1 MKNFYPFRNGSF
13 KIFSSVAVFA
23 FCAGHM
29 NAQTEADKEVL
40 KRNTNLTVLSR
51 LIGEGQK
58 KALSKADLRAI
69 AKKRGLTLGYELPN
83 GKIVELVGFDEYGEP
98 IYYETHNA
106 NSAVTS
112 GVNLLQVGGASGYDL
127 SGKDIKVVE
136 WDGGRIRASHQ
147 ELAGKITYG
156 AETDPKTE
164 FSEHSTHVAGT
175 ILATGVDA
183 RAKGMAPDA
192 NIIGYDYNNNMIEIP
207 ASLKKQE
214 GLLST
219 HSYGALV
226 GWSLSGSSWSWY
238 GTSAVN
244 AKIDYKFGFYGS
256 QDATVDE
263 ALLAAPW
270 HTMIRSA
277 GNHRGDGPATAG
289 SGSTPQEIDGAS
301 TGGYDTVGSGSLAK
315 NVISVG
321 AVQPVLLY
329 RGPESVK
336 MTSFSSWGPA
346 DDGRI
351 FPTIVADGYNVY
363 SSIDTSDSD
372 YKTMSGTS
380 MATPG
385 VTGAIA
391 LIQEFAKKK
400 TNNYL
405 SSPLIKSLITN
416 TAKEAGNPG
425 PDYIYGFGLLDAKAA
440 VDVINYQG
448 KNTDYKEGVIKDGNV
463 LTFTYPVVE
472 GLPFKATIAWLD
484 RKGTPKQ
491 GALTTAF
498 LNDRTAKLVDDLDM
512 RVEQDGDVY
521 MPYVLSPTKPSDL
534 ATAGDNVVDNIEQIL
549 VSNPKNG
556 TVTIKIS
563 HKKTLS
569 PDGVPFGLTVTG
581 VAAEN
586 NLQVSSIVPAV
597 DVTEYSAATPIKVH
611 IKNASSSASQ
621 DFAVKFKVSNSSG
634 VVKEEQ
640 ISITTLNTGE
650 TREIVFYAD
659 FTKPFEEL
667 KLSAELVSSFDQIVS
682 DNYKEVFVT
691 PSLVDLTEGG
701 SSMLENFNKDYDF
714 HNWVV
719 IDNNNDTRTWGLR
732 NTADYI
738 LNGSQVAQSHMGG
751 FIADEWLMTNPIHF
765 KAGETYKISYFI
777 RKFSTS
783 LTSNRNDNLEVFIG
797 DTPTVAS
804 MTQSLNLFTWQQS
817 LPNDWVR
824 KEFTFVAPKD
834 GVQYLGLH
842 HFSKQGMNSYNIGL
856 EDFLVQNMAQGKP
869 APQIGWQILDGTS
882 SITKYSDTKLYDQTN
897 LNPDQN
903 SQYSWSFEPQ
913 DVTYLQGTSSNSA
926 TPIVRFNTVG
936 NYSVKVNVTN
946 ANGQGESKIVDG
958 ITVISPTLAAS
969 FTVDRPTIFAKENAQ
984 FTNTYTGSPATAKF
998 KWTITPFS
1006 EGAFE
1011 YLEGTTDASEHINV
1025 KFNKKGQYTVANA
1038 LELEEG
1044 VVSSSKSTT
1053 VTVLAEDTAP
1063 SNLKGELQ
1071 DGVVRLNWEKPN
1083 RSTIFSEDFQGSTF
1097 PPTGWQV
1104 LDGNGNAS
1112 TWKRTYWTNSTAPY
1126 NYFAHLTSQNLAT
1139 DDYLV
1144 TPIVSTTSSE
1154 YSELSFKTE
1163 AVLSRVD
1170 NLKVYLIKTTN
1181 AGALSAA
1188 TIKAGILIYDGPAV
1202 DAVKTKTF
1210 KIDLSSYLG
1219 SPYRIAFYG
1228 SNPGVS
1234 GGNIY
1239 TTIDDVKISKPMNV
1253 QVNNQTVYV
1262 GTDIVSDDAPG
1273 TQVEENI
1280 EYRTDATA
1288 KPSWPM
1294 IFVGYTSDV
1303 TSYDIY
1309 RDGNVIGSVNAPNT
1323 AFIDNTVDGNAS
1335 YVYRVQAV
1343 YDSLNPSLASNSV
1356 TVSTTTLGT
1365 TDIKTDGDLRL
1376 FPNPVADIFKVK
1388 FAQKLKGNADVE
1400 IYSLDGRK
1408 VKVVSLNENQ
1418 ISNEGVNIT
1427 DLSAGSYVIVIKNDS
1442 KVYTSKIIKK

>member
-1 MKNFYPFRNGSF
+1 MKNIYQFTNGSF

-29 NAQTEADKEVL
+29 NAQTDADKEVL

-51 LIGEGQK
+51 LIGESQK
-58 KALSKADLRAI
+58 KAVSQADLRAI
-69 AKKRGLTLGYELPN
+69 AKKRGLTLRFEAPN
-83 GKIVELVGFDEYGEP
+83 GKIIELVGFDDYGDP

-106 NSAVTS
+106 NSAITS
-112 GVNLLQVGGASGYDL
+112 GVNFLQVGGLSGYDL

-136 WDGGRIRASHQ
+136 WDGARIRATHQ

-156 AETDPKTE
+156 VETDPKTD
-164 FSEHSTHVAGT
+164 FSDHSTHVAGT

-183 RAKGMAPDA
+183 RAKGMAPEA
-192 NIIGYDYNNNMIEIP
+192 NIIGYDFNNNVTEIP

-219 HSYGALV
+219 HSYGANV
-226 GWSLSGSSWSWY
+226 GWTWSGTAWSWY
-238 GTSAVN
+238 GNTTAN

-277 GNHRGDGPATAG
+277 GNHRGDGPTTAG
-289 SGSTPQEIDGAS
+289 TGSTPQEIDGAS
-301 TGGYDTVGSGSLAK
+301 TGGYDTVGTGSIGK

-321 AVQPVLLY
+321 AVQPVLSY
-329 RGPESVK
+329 TGPESVK
-336 MTSFSSWGPA
+336 MTDFSSWGPA

-363 SSIDTSDSD
+363 SSTSTGDSD
-372 YKTMSGTS
+372 YTIMSGTS

-385 VTGAIA
+385 VTGAVA

-400 TNNYL
+400 TNSYL

-425 PDYIYGFGLLDAKAA
+425 PDYMYGFGLLDAKAA

-448 KNTDYKEGVIKDGNV
+448 KNVDYKEGVLKDGDV
-463 LTFTYPVVE
+463 LTFSYPVVE

-484 RKGTPKQ
+484 RKGTPKS
-491 GALTTAF
+491 GTLTTAF
-498 LNDRTAKLVDDLDM
+498 LNDRTPKLVDDLDM
-512 RVEQDGDVY
+512 RIEQDGDVY
-521 MPYVLSPTKPSDL
+521 MPYVLSPTKPSDV

-569 PDGVPFGLTVTG
+569 ADGVPFGLTVTG

-586 NLQVSSIVPAV
+586 NLQVSSIAPAV
-597 DVTEYSAATPIKVH
+597 DVTRYTAATPIKVI
-611 IKNASSSASQ
+611 IKNASSSTSQ
-621 DFAVKFKVSNSSG
+621 DFTVKFKVTNSSG

-640 ISITTLNTGE
+640 VSETPLNVGE
-650 TREIVFYAD
+650 TREVVFYAD

-667 KLSAELVSSFDQIVS
+667 KLSTELISTSDLILS
-682 DNYKEVFVT
+682 DNYKEVSVT

-701 SSMLENFNKDYDF
+701 SSMLENFNKDYDY
-714 HNWVV
+714 HNWTVV
-719 IDNNNDTRTWGLR
+719 DNNNDGKTWGYR
-732 NTADYI
+732 TSADYI
-738 LNGSQVAQSHMGG
+738 LNGTQVAQSHMGG
-751 FIADEWLMTNPIHF
+751 VTADEWLMTNPIHF
-765 KAGETYKISYFI
+765 KAGDTYKISYFI

-783 LTSNRNDNLEVFIG
+783 LTANRNDNLEVFIG
-797 DTPTVAS
+797 DKPTVAS
-804 MTQSLNLFTWQQS
+804 MTQSLNVFTWLQT

-842 HFSKQGMNSYNIGL
+842 HFSKEGMNSYNIGL
-856 EDFLVQNMAQGKP
+856 EDFLLQNTAEGKP
-869 APQIGWQILDGTS
+869 APQISWQILDGTS
-882 SITKYSDTKLYDQTN
+882 AITKYSDTKLYDLTN
-897 LNPDQN
+897 ANPDQN
-903 SQYSWSFEPQ
+903 TKYSWSFEPQ
-913 DVTYLQGTSSNSA
+913 DVTYLQGTSSTSA
-926 TPIVRFNTVG
+926 TPIVRFNTLG
-936 NYSVKVNVTN
+936 NYTVKVNVIN
-946 ANGQGESKIVDG
+946 PKGQGESTLVDG
-958 ITVISPTLAAS
+958 INVIAPTVAPS

-984 FTNTYTGSPATAKF
+984 FTNTYTGSPVPTKF

-1011 YLEGTTDASEHINV
+1011 YLEGTTEASEHINV
-1025 KFNKKGQYTVANA
+1025 KFNKKGQYTIAYS
-1038 LELEEG
+1038 LEGEDG
-1044 VVSSSKSTT
+1044 INSASKSTT

-1063 SNLKGELQ
+1063 SNLKGEFQ

-1083 RSTIFSEDFQGSTF
+1083 RNTILSEDFQSSTF

-1104 LDGNGNAS
+1104 LDANANSS
-1112 TWKRTYWTNSTAPY
+1112 TWKRTYWSGTTAPY
-1126 NYFAHLTSQNLAT
+1126 NYFAHLTSKDLAA

-1144 TPIVSTTSSE
+1144 TPLISTTSSE

-1170 NLKVYLIKTTN
+1170 NLKVYLVKTTN
-1181 AGALSAA
+1181 SGALSAA

-1219 SPYRIAFYG
+1219 SSYRIAFYG
-1228 SNPGVS
+1228 NNPGVA

-1239 TTIDDVKISKPMNV
+1239 TTIDDVKISKPTNV
-1253 QVNNQTVYV
+1253 QVNSQPVYV
-1262 GTDIVSDDAPG
+1262 GTDLVNDDAPG

-1280 EYRTDATA
+1280 DYRTDATA

-1309 RDGNVIGSVNAPNT
+1309 RDGTVIGSVNSPDT
-1323 AFIDNTVDGNAS
+1323 VFIDNTVVGNAS
-1335 YVYRVQAV
+1335 YVYKVQAV
-1343 YDSLNPSLASNSV
+1343 YDSFNPSLASNSV
-1356 TVSTTTLGT
+1356 TVSTSTLGT

-1400 IYSLDGRK
+1400 IYSIDGRK
-1408 VKVVSLNENQ
+1408 VKVASFNENQ
-1418 ISNEGVNIT
+1418 ISNEGVNIS
-1427 DLSAGSYVIVIKNDS
+1427 DLSAGSYLVVIKNDS